1 MTLLILD
8 TETAG
13 LPGDYRAPY
22 TDTANWPRLVQVA
35 WAIYIGQE
43 LVVGRSRL
51 VRPDGWEIPAA
62 ATAVHGITTAQALAE
77 GLPLADVL
85 IEVADAVTA
94 VATLAGHNLP
104 FDEAV
109 LSAEYHR
116 AGQPVPFMPQH
127 TRLDTMRLSTN
138 LVRLPAKYGYK
149 WPKLNELHVW
159 LFGVDFAGAHGAAAD
174 TAACAACLFALAE
187 RRLLPA
193 WAQERLAGDGRA
205 REA

>member
-13 LPGDYRAPY
+13 LPGDYTAPY

-35 WAIYIGQE
+35 WALYLGRE

-51 VRPDGWEIPAA
+51 VRPDGFEIPAA
-62 ATAVHGITTAQALAE
+62 ATAIHGITTAQALAE

-85 IEVADAVTA
+85 KEVADAVTA

-116 AGQPVPFMPQH
+116 AGQPAPFTARH
-127 TRLDTMRLSTN
+127 ARIDTMRLTTN
-138 LVRLPAKYGYK
+138 LVKLPAKYGYK
-149 WPKLNELHVW
+149 WPKLTELHTW
-159 LFGVDFAGAHGAAAD
+159 LFGQDFAGAHGAAAD

-193 WAQERLAGDGRA
+193 WVQARLVGGGRA